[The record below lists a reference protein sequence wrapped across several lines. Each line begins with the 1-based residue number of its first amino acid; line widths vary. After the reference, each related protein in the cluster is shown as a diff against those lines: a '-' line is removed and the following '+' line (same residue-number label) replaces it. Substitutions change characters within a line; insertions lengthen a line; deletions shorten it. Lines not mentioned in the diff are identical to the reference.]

1 MFLKALWII
10 LFETPVDDFIT
21 FKTHD
26 DYVDDDDDDDNDDDN
41 DNDEDD
47 MMLMMHNFT
56 PWWMLTPAAIKFTP
70 HAGKTPT
77 FYYWCLLSLYSLY

>member
-1 MFLKALWII
+1 MSLIFLKALLGI

-26 DYVDDDDDDDNDDDN
+26 DDVDDDDDDDN

-70 HAGKTPT
+70 HAGRTPT
-77 FYYWCLLSLYSLY
+77 FYYWYFLSLYSMY